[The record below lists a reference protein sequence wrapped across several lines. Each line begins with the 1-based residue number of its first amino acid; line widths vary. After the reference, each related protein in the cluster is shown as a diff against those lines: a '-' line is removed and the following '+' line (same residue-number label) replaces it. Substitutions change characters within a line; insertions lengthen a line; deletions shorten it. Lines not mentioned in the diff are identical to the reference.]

1 MSSRPGA
8 GAGLTGALWRVG
20 CGRARTLLVR
30 GSSPVWHTAR
40 TQVEWRVAVGI
51 ARVRTLTRGER
62 GTQRVRVPLLRR
74 RVEAARGGAGVEEQQ
89 HWSPG
94 KPVVYGCTANLQN
107 KTSGVRLAVQ
117 VYSN

>member
-1 MSSRPGA
+1 MQRS
-8 GAGLTGALWRVG
+8 
-20 CGRARTLLVR
+20 
-30 GSSPVWHTAR
+30 
-40 TQVEWRVAVGI
+40 VAVGI
-51 ARVRTLTRGER
+51 TRVRTLARGKR
-62 GTQRVRVPLLRR
+62 STQRVRVPLLRR

-107 KTSGVRLAVQ
+107 KTSGVHADQ